1 MTLMHDNHGLF
12 GDQDDL
18 SLIRQLRQAADSVN
32 HSPAALIQLGV
43 SAAKWHSYSVLQAS
57 PPWPELVEESVVT
70 EEHLAQWPHWVSN
83 LVPDGSKW
91 ELLHWP
97 DGSKTIRLMTPQGRV
112 IAFAESA
119 REEETR

>member
-57 PPWPELVEESVVT
+57 PPWPELVEDAVVT
-70 EEHLAQWPHWVSN
+70 EAQLEQWCHWVKQ
-83 LVPDGSKW
+83 LVPVGSKW
-91 ELLHWP
+91 ERLYWP
-97 DGSKTIRLMTPQGRV
+97 DGSHTIRLITPNGRV
-112 IAFAESA
+112 IAASQLNRQGEPK
-119 REEETR
+119 